1 MYRIAV
7 KKNAS
12 TMEEKDMVLLSKAEY
27 NMAVTSSMKYNRL
40 YVNVS
45 VAGNTKKLLYTNE
58 DIVYFPNG
66 LVFGGTA
73 APAGLVT
80 RGICGVTT
88 PDAKGACS
96 KDNLYLNY
104 DGNDSYSRP
113 VVLGAGSAGNTIASS
128 NGAKMYSAVRGD
140 QMVAYVKSY
149 LNTSGGVT
157 INNDHSSMKNLDYE
171 HSGHTGFASSAQ
183 LDTEIK
189 ARKDGDDSLKAKI
202 SQEISD
208 YAKIVD
214 ETIEYNVKLEADR
227 AKKAESANEARITTL
242 EKETSSLILRNNEL
256 SELVGKEMDYQF
268 SEYTTKEATTVI
280 PSTIGERSVVGNDD
294 TRGLVA
300 NIGGRT
306 EYSRNLF
313 SGTWTKGTGPT
324 GDVTIAKNG
333 TNSIPVSPN
342 TTYTI
347 SLSATNRRTN
357 QIYEYDSSGN
367 YLRCLYDNGTDTFSF
382 TTSEDCHFIR
392 VGQWTSVAEGMTGY
406 PAETMLV
413 KGSTALPYVPYYT
426 GLKSVENPKLK
437 VYGRTDNATPFSLS
451 DVITCIKCMYPVSN
465 ISDRAFFVL
474 IDKYGVEK
482 YVVQVFLNDE
492 LGTFTKIWN
501 SDYSKLY
508 VNVSSKEA
516 ETYFYLDEP
525 CTIST
530 AINRNIDLGA
540 LNATTITPLLSDLIK
555 SLSSYER
562 VDIIQKDNGLF
573 KVEKVSHMKRI
584 NASDMEFPFIT
595 YSSKNHIFFAYLP
608 SDRLEG
614 EGSDAFIDKSS
625 YYHSTED
632 CSVINDME
640 YTAHGGGIGVYIWI
654 KDTSVSSV
662 DELNAKLKNT
672 TIMYQTK
679 NELVSTLA
687 DDLSLADVSFLQKA
701 GYVITA
707 ENDNTTYAV
716 NPSVTLRLVTKG
728 VKA

>member
-27 NMAVTSSMKYNRL
+27 NMAVTSSMKYNSL

-73 APAGLVT
+73 ASAGLVT
-80 RGICGVTT
+80 KGICGVTT

-157 INNDHSSMKNLDYE
+157 INNDHSAMQNLDYE

-189 ARKDGDDSLKAKI
+189 ARRDGDDSLKKWVNLMREQDAQ
-202 SQEISD
+202 ST
-208 YAKIVD
+208 D
-214 ETIEYNVKLEADR
+214 EVVQYNVKQEAER
-227 AKKAESANEARITTL
+227 AKKAESANEARIATL
-242 EKETSSLILRNNEL
+242 EKKNESLTLRNNEL
-256 SELVGKEMDYQF
+256 AEIVGKEMDYQF
-268 SEYTTKEATTVI
+268 SEYTTKEATESI
-280 PSTIGERSVVGNDD
+280 PSVIGERSVVGNDD

-300 NIGGRT
+300 SIGGRT

-333 TNSIPVSPN
+333 TNSIPVSPS

-367 YLRCLYDNGTDTFSF
+367 YLRCLSDGESDTFNF

-392 VGQWTSVAEGMTGY
+392 VGQWTPVAEGMTGY

-413 KGSTALPYVPYYT
+413 KGGYTTDTMPSYVPYYT

-437 VYGRTDNATPFSLS
+437 INGNGVL
-451 DVITCIKCMYPVSN
+451 SN
-465 ISDRAFFVL
+465 ILTDSSSLVL
-474 IDKYGVEK
+474 AGVDD
-482 YVVQVFLNDE
+482 YHDE
-492 LGTFTKIWN
+492 IKI
-501 SDYSKLY
+501 
-508 VNVSSKEA
+508 V
-516 ETYFYLDEP
+516 
-525 CTIST
+525 
-530 AINRNIDLGA
+530 
-540 LNATTITPLLSDLIK
+540 
-555 SLSSYER
+555 
-562 VDIIQKDNGLF
+562 QKDNGLF
-573 KVEKVSHMKRI
+573 RVELHKNFRI
-584 NASDMEFPFIT
+584 ARV
-595 YSSKNHIFFAYLP
+595 SKNLIAYGEFRQGGASTGGEFGADNMILEYNGDSRYHIKSNLVQHLVCDILDPIHPDEAYHGTKQGIALV
-608 SDRLEG
+608 G
-614 EGSDAFIDKSS
+614 
-625 YYHSTED
+625 
-632 CSVINDME
+632 NDGVWIYVNGLNSADE
-640 YTAHGGGIGVYIWI
+640 YIEWLQENKIYVGYPIAGPTI
-654 KDTSVSSV
+654 
-662 DELNAKLKNT
+662 T
-672 TIMYQTK
+672 TLY
-679 NELVSTLA
+679 

>member
-45 VAGNTKKLLYTNE
+45 VAGDTKKLLYTNE

-66 LVFGGTA
+66 LLFGGTA
-73 APAGLVT
+73 ASAGLVT

-96 KDNLYLNY
+96 KDSLYLNY

-113 VVLGAGSAGNTIASS
+113 VVLGAGSAGNLITG
-128 NGAKMYSAVRGD
+128 GAHQYAAVRGD

-157 INNDHSSMKNLDYE
+157 INNDHSAMQNLDYE

-189 ARKDGDDSLKAKI
+189 ARRDGDDSLKAKI

-392 VGQWTSVAEGMTGY
+392 VGQWTPAAEGMTGY

-413 KGSTALPYVPYYT
+413 KGSTALPYVPYYS

-437 VYGRTDNATPFSLS
+437 INGNGVL
-451 DVITCIKCMYPVSN
+451 SN
-465 ISDRAFFVL
+465 ILTDSSNLVL
-474 IDKYGVEK
+474 TGVDD
-482 YVVQVFLNDE
+482 YHDE
-492 LGTFTKIWN
+492 
-501 SDYSKLY
+501 
-508 VNVSSKEA
+508 
-516 ETYFYLDEP
+516 
-525 CTIST
+525 
-530 AINRNIDLGA
+530 
-540 LNATTITPLLSDLIK
+540 IK
-555 SLSSYER
+555 
-562 VDIIQKDNGLF
+562 IIQKDNGLF
-573 KVEKVSHMKRI
+573 RVEFHKNYRVIGITTNLI
-584 NASDMEFPFIT
+584 NYGKFRGEVASTGGEFGADDFIL
-595 YSSKNHIFFAYLP
+595 SN
-608 SDRLEG
+608 
-614 EGSDAFIDKSS
+614 GSDPYSDIKSNFVQHLVCDILDPIS
-625 YYHSTED
+625 PDDAYHGTKQGIALVGNHGAWIYVNGLNSAD
-632 CSVINDME
+632 E
-640 YTAHGGGIGVYIWI
+640 YKTWLKSNPI
-654 KDTSVSSV
+654 KVGYPIKTP
-662 DELNAKLKNT
+662 
-672 TIMYQTK
+672 TIT
-679 NELVSTLA
+679 TLA